1 MINVLRKNQKALWIV
16 IALLCIPF
24 IFYFSKSDM
33 SAVRSSDLGHLYGR
47 PVTQIEAQRNVRMFN
62 LARELGMFTYLQDMI
77 AGANSQNEAYDQF
90 VWNRLI
96 LRHEVEK
103 LGIAPSGAEV
113 AKVIKTLQPFQGEKG
128 GFDLGKYTDFTQ
140 RVLPELGF
148 GEAELEEVVADQ
160 LALERLKE
168 IIGLGAQIPEVESR
182 ENYERAYGKLSVA
195 VVRVRSDEMEK
206 SVQINDDTIGK
217 YYETHQA
224 ELKSEEKR
232 KVSFVAFGLNDE
244 QKKLE
249 GRNRVEVL
257 QKLAD
262 GANDF
267 SQALLGQGAQFDQV
281 AAKFQLPIQTTGEFT
296 RRAPDAAL
304 SANPQLAETAFQ
316 LSQQE
321 LNSDPIQAGDGF
333 YILHLAGINE
343 AKPLSLEEA
352 RPQIVE
358 ALKSQQLRT
367 LVTARGS
374 SAAQVIRE
382 ALQNGTPVDAAL
394 AKTQLPTEKIP
405 PFALADPPP
414 TPEKDKPAPA
424 PDLQMIKRAVAE
436 LSPGEASE
444 FIPTQTG
451 GVIAVLEKREAPD
464 PTNAATA
471 KAEFT
476 SRFLQGKRGLVF
488 SEWLKERRRE
498 AGVPTPE
505 PAPGLVPMPG

>member
-47 PVTQIEAQRNVRMFN
+47 PVTRIEAQRNVRMFN

-195 VVRVRSDEMEK
+195 VVRVPFRR
-206 SVQINDDTIGK
+206 NG
-217 YYETHQA
+217 
-224 ELKSEEKR
+224 EER
-232 KVSFVAFGLNDE
+232 
-244 QKKLE
+244 
-249 GRNRVEVL
+249 
-257 QKLAD
+257 
-262 GANDF
+262 
-267 SQALLGQGAQFDQV
+267 
-281 AAKFQLPIQTTGEFT
+281 
-296 RRAPDAAL
+296 PD
-304 SANPQLAETAFQ
+304 
-316 LSQQE
+316 
-321 LNSDPIQAGDGF
+321 
-333 YILHLAGINE
+333 
-343 AKPLSLEEA
+343 
-352 RPQIVE
+352 
-358 ALKSQQLRT
+358 
-367 LVTARGS
+367 
-374 SAAQVIRE
+374 
-382 ALQNGTPVDAAL
+382 
-394 AKTQLPTEKIP
+394 
-405 PFALADPPP
+405 
-414 TPEKDKPAPA
+414 
-424 PDLQMIKRAVAE
+424 
-436 LSPGEASE
+436 
-444 FIPTQTG
+444 
-451 GVIAVLEKREAPD
+451 
-464 PTNAATA
+464 
-471 KAEFT
+471 
-476 SRFLQGKRGLVF
+476 
-488 SEWLKERRRE
+488 
-498 AGVPTPE
+498 
-505 PAPGLVPMPG
+505 